1 MAQPKTQ
8 EELKRKQQEFLA
20 RVAAAKEKRGETLTE
35 DDITIDKEY
44 GKNLPTATVPSAPS
58 TPTYTAP
65 TYVESDIVTQAQAA
79 LNSQLANKPGA
90 SPFTWQDQLKD
101 VIGKI
106 LNREKF
112 SYDLNGDALYQQMA
126 DEYSRR
132 GNLAM
137 MDTMGQAAAMTGGFG
152 NSYAQSVGQQAY
164 QAHLQELNEV
174 IPEIYKMQLDKYN
187 MEGQELYNQY
197 AMLGAEDDREYGQYR
212 DEVADWLAERD
223 YLADRYDSE
232 RNFDYGKYVDDRN
245 FDYGVYRD
253 SMTDYEWQKE
263 YDLAASK
270 VVGTTGGDNP
280 TGGADDNTGGGANYD
295 NGSLSTSQI
304 KELQKAIGINADGLY
319 GPKSKSA
326 AGGLS
331 AEQAYAKYVG
341 KSGDNEGDM
350 YADWDYGDWESYFAT
365 IRNTESKSSAEAEL
379 SRMNKAGLIPKEFI
393 VAASIGARGS
403 LGH

>member
-270 VVGTTGGDNP
+270 VVDKTGGDNP
-280 TGGADDNTGGGANYD
+280 TGDNPTGGSISESDIEDKDFDDYSD
-295 NGSLSTSQI
+295 EEHEKKTKENGGSYYASVLTDLKQMKSSG
-304 KELQKAIGINADGLY
+304 KSNADANKYLSDLVAHSYITRSEYLTLY
-319 GPKSKSA
+319 N
-326 AGGLS
+326 
-331 AEQAYAKYVG
+331 KYR
-341 KSGDNEGDM
+341 DN
-350 YADWDYGDWESYFAT
+350 
-365 IRNTESKSSAEAEL
+365 K
-379 SRMNKAGLIPKEFI
+379 
-393 VAASIGARGS
+393 
-403 LGH
+403 LG

>member
-58 TPTYTAP
+58 APTYTAP
-65 TYVESDIVTQAQAA
+65 TYVESDIVKQAQAA

-90 SPFTWQDQLKD
+90 YQSQWQTQLND

-187 MEGQELYNQY
+187 MEGQDLYNQY

-232 RNFDYGKYVDDRN
+232 RNFDYGKYADDRD
-245 FDYGVYRD
+245 FGYGVYRD
-253 SMTDYEWQKE
+253 SMSDYQWQN
-263 YDLAASK
+263 SK
-270 VVGTTGGDNP
+270 VVGDTEDEEGIPERETPKDDEPKTWEDFSPEKLKENQEDYGGS
-280 TGGADDNTGGGANYD
+280 YY
-295 NGSLSTSQI
+295 STVLNDLKQM
-304 KELQKAIGINADGLY
+304 KA
-319 GPKSKSA
+319 S
-326 AGGLS
+326 
-331 AEQAYAKYVG
+331 G
-341 KSGDNEGDM
+341 KSN
-350 YADWDYGDWESYFAT
+350 
-365 IRNTESKSSAEAEL
+365 AEANKYL
-379 SRMNKAGLIPKEFI
+379 SDLVANSYISRGDYLTLYNKYRDNK
-393 VAASIGARGS
+393 
-403 LGH
+403 LG